1 MTAQDHTD
9 PLSADVVIVGAGM
22 AGLYTAWRLLTQNP
36 SRRIRLLERLPRTGG
51 RLETDHVLIDGV
63 HIKTE
68 EGGMRFLSSHVEL
81 LALLKTLGLSKDIV
95 PFPMGGPNNL
105 YYLRGKRFTV
115 GQAGANPSIWST
127 LYALNPGAN
136 GLQPGDVLKG
146 LLTAVLKENHVD
158 PTKWTGTPDA
168 WTTLRLQY
176 TYRRIPL
183 YRWGFW
189 AMLTDFGIS
198 SDAIEMLYNSSGFV
212 APYDQAINA
221 GCALQLLVDF
231 VNPTFQTLGP
241 GYETLPDTL
250 ATSIVKSG
258 ASIHLQHEV
267 RTIERDADGRY
278 RVSAQRPDGSQVHVC
293 ATDLV
298 IAVTQVALKGLIPY
312 VPMFRESAQF
322 IGDVN
327 AVTDMDLGKINL
339 YYEKNWWTPATN
351 ISSGGSYTDLPLA
364 QFYCFAD
371 QGNTESGGPA
381 SITIYTDARR
391 TAYWQQLQAIG
402 EPYRVPNGPTLP
414 PFSIAASTFV
424 VEQATRQ
431 MQEMFGLP
439 AIPAPLVATY
449 RHWGMPAAGDGDH
462 QWRIGVDDR
471 AVRARLTS
479 PFPHVY
485 TCGETYSDDQAWVN
499 GALRSADQMLA
510 AHFGIASS

>member
-250 ATSIVKSG
+250 ATSI
-258 ASIHLQHEV
+258 
-267 RTIERDADGRY
+267 
-278 RVSAQRPDGSQVHVC
+278 
-293 ATDLV
+293 
-298 IAVTQVALKGLIPY
+298 
-312 VPMFRESAQF
+312 F
-322 IGDVN
+322 
-327 AVTDMDLGKINL
+327 
-339 YYEKNWWTPATN
+339 
-351 ISSGGSYTDLPLA
+351 
-364 QFYCFAD
+364 
-371 QGNTESGGPA
+371 
-381 SITIYTDARR
+381 
-391 TAYWQQLQAIG
+391 
-402 EPYRVPNGPTLP
+402 
-414 PFSIAASTFV
+414 
-424 VEQATRQ
+424 
-431 MQEMFGLP
+431 
-439 AIPAPLVATY
+439 
-449 RHWGMPAAGDGDH
+449 
-462 QWRIGVDDR
+462 
-471 AVRARLTS
+471 
-479 PFPHVY
+479 
-485 TCGETYSDDQAWVN
+485 
-499 GALRSADQMLA
+499 
-510 AHFGIASS
+510 